1 MLGTITLYNNLND
14 IQEKAIY
21 LYFFI
26 SKEDYHLPTLLAGTA
41 KEFTLPEKNWTRKE
55 GVGNTHV

>member
-41 KEFTLPEKNWTRKE
+41 KEFTLPEKN
-55 GVGNTHV
+55 